1 MSITSAPI
9 NRISHAKYDPNL
21 AVTGDEQLSY
31 YSYDVHGNVN
41 ELVQDNPEL
50 GHLGGQAYSQRY
62 KRMTYSYELVSG
74 NVKEVR
80 YQQGEGD
87 MYVHRYAYD
96 ADNRVLAAWTS
107 RDGVLWS
114 RDAKYLYYLHG
125 PLGRTELGDKQ
136 VQGTDYVFTIQG
148 WIKGVN
154 SNVLDR
160 DKDIG
165 KDGHNSNA
173 TNYIASQQGIHSN
186 TAIDAF
192 GFTLDYFWNNATGKR
207 DYKPINTAAQSLYND
222 APNATSGVNDLYNGN
237 IKGMAV
243 ALQKP
248 NGAALPQNLGLQY
261 NQYKYDQLNRITLH
275 QAYTGTSTTG
285 YASLTNTNEYRN
297 VFSYDAN
304 GNIITQLRNGTAA
317 SGLSMDNLQYN
328 YYTSTG
334 STYNPATAT
343 PTNATNKLAYV
354 DDSGTPANYAD
365 DLEDQS
371 AGNYTYDAT
380 GQLTGD
386 VAEQIANIEWTV
398 YGKIANI
405 TRTAGSTKKELTFKY
420 DALGQRVMKLAKD
433 RDVPGVMTQENW
445 TYTYYVRDAQGN
457 VMATYKRS
465 LTANITTQQATD
477 KLVLEESHIYGSSR
491 LGVDDRETENINST
505 NTFAWSGGYTAEGE
519 LIPAAVPTQA
529 KMTAVNVLTPKR
541 KLGLKLY
548 ELSNHLGN
556 VLVTV
561 SDRKLTKQLGAT
573 ASVEFYMAD
582 VRSTSDYSAF
592 GAPLSGRTFS
602 SSSYKYGF
610 NGMEKDAEMHGN
622 DGDSYD
628 FGARMYDARV
638 GRFFSR
644 DNYESNFSYQS
655 PYVFAEC
662 TPISAIDVNGDYVRV
677 KIIKYYND
685 ENGSLKVK
693 KWYNIFKETV
703 RVDKVI
709 YVHNAKLY
717 NASGRRY
724 SQAQLE
730 RAAQVIERN
739 IKMAWETAP
748 DRPANGG
755 FVNEDNDDVRTIEL
769 NVKVVFVGGIKVID
783 DKRKFKW
790 RDHRFIIDKDENVNK
805 TTNSTDAIAYVPPF
819 NRKKM
824 YFKVSTAEKQLGL
837 TLSDDVP
844 VEEIPYT
851 STAGHEF
858 GHQGKLP
865 HTDGGIMKAQRQP
878 GEKEEFSNSE
888 EKRKIFKKY

>member
-1 MSITSAPI
+1 
-9 NRISHAKYDPNL
+9 
-21 AVTGDEQLSY
+21 
-31 YSYDVHGNVN
+31 
-41 ELVQDNPEL
+41 VQDNPEL
-50 GHLGGQAYSQRY
+50 GHLDGQAYSQRF

-74 NVKEVR
+74 NVREVR
-80 YQQGEGD
+80 YQSGEGD
-87 MYVHRYAYD
+87 MYVHRYSYD

-125 PLGRTELGDKQ
+125 PLGRTELGEKQ

-165 KDGHNSNA
+165 KDGHNMNA
-173 TNYIASQQGIHSN
+173 TNYIASQQGVHSN
-186 TAIDAF
+186 FGVDAF

-248 NGAALPQNLGLQY
+248 NGTALPQNLGLVY

-275 QAYTGTSTTG
+275 QAFTGVSATA
-285 YASLTNTNEYRN
+285 YASLSNTNEYRN

-304 GNIITQLRNGTAA
+304 GNIITQLRNGTTA

-354 DDSGTPANYAD
+354 DDSGTPGNYAD

-371 AGNYTYDAT
+371 TGNFTYDAT

-386 VAEQIANIEWTV
+386 AAEQIANIEWTV

-405 TRTAGSTKKELTFKY
+405 TRTTGSTKKELTFKY
-420 DALGQRVMKLAKD
+420 DALGQRVMKLAKS
-433 RDVPGVMTQENW
+433 RDASGVMTQENW

-491 LGVDDRETENINST
+491 LGVDDREMENINAT

-519 LIPAAVPTQA
+519 LVPAAVPVQS
-529 KMTAVNVLTPKR
+529 KMAAVNVITPKR

-573 ASVEFYMAD
+573 STVEYYMAD

-592 GAPLSGRTFS
+592 GAPLANRSFS
-602 SSSYKYGF
+602 STAYRYSM
-610 NGMEKDAEMHGN
+610 NGQEKDEELGAGVTTAEYWEYDAKLGRRWDVDPVVNASKSAYLSFSNCPISLIDPKGN
-622 DGDSYD
+622 TDYYDDKGNWIGTDGLNNGESKIAFDIVTQELIKSATANCQTIALNPYIYTDLVDVPSEEFFQSADNAITNTNSSNVTRGGSDPTGTGHEEGFTYNKDVDGNSHITQAPASDSNTALPGESDSDSPPSIDMNPTIEKHLITYGGIDIIYHTHPQKILAGAVVIDNQTYDASWQNETGPSDGDL
-628 FGARMYDARV
+628 GQIII
-638 GRFFSR
+638 
-644 DNYESNFSYQS
+644 NYF
-655 PYVFAEC
+655 
-662 TPISAIDVNGDYVRV
+662 
-677 KIIKYYND
+677 
-685 ENGSLKVK
+685 ENGVK
-693 KWYNIFKETV
+693 LGVMQESVSKKMWFFNQNGVIGSMDAESI
-703 RVDKVI
+703 DKLR
-709 YVHNAKLY
+709 N
-717 NASGRRY
+717 
-724 SQAQLE
+724 
-730 RAAQVIERN
+730 N
-739 IKMAWETAP
+739 IKS
-748 DRPANGG
+748 RS
-755 FVNEDNDDVRTIEL
+755 NEQSNQ
-769 NVKVVFVGGIKVID
+769 
-783 DKRKFKW
+783 
-790 RDHRFIIDKDENVNK
+790 IDKCCE
-805 TTNSTDAIAYVPPF
+805 
-819 NRKKM
+819 
-824 YFKVSTAEKQLGL
+824 
-837 TLSDDVP
+837 
-844 VEEIPYT
+844 
-851 STAGHEF
+851 
-858 GHQGKLP
+858 
-865 HTDGGIMKAQRQP
+865 
-878 GEKEEFSNSE
+878 
-888 EKRKIFKKY
+888 